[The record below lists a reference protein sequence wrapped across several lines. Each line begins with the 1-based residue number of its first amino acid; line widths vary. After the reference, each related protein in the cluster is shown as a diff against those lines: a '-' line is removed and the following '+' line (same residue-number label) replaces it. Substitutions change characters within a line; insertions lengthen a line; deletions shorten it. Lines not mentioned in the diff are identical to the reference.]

1 MKLTA
6 KVRLQPTNAQA
17 ERLKRTLETA
27 NAACNWISQQAWDTQ
42 TFGQFTIHKL
52 VYNAVRAQFP
62 LTAQMVVRC
71 IAKVTDA
78 YKPNRAARQIF
89 KPLGPITYDARIL
102 AWKMDKDEV
111 SIWTLDG
118 RQKMH
123 FMTSAHNKTL
133 LAQQRGESDLCLIDG
148 QFYLF
153 TACDLDEPTAADVAE
168 FLGIDQGVDT
178 AVQAIG

>member
-17 ERLKRTLETA
+17 ECLKRTLETA

-78 YKPNRAARQIF
+78 YKPNRADRQLF
-89 KPLGPITYDARIL
+89 TPLGAITYAARNL
-102 AWKMDKDEV
+102 AW
-111 SIWTLDG
+111 
-118 RQKMH
+118 
-123 FMTSAHNKTL
+123 
-133 LAQQRGESDLCLIDG
+133 QR
-148 QFYLF
+148 
-153 TACDLDEPTAADVAE
+153 
-168 FLGIDQGVDT
+168 DQ
-178 AVQAIG
+178 